1 MMDSSNDGSS
11 FVILGLGSN
20 RGVGRAI
27 FEGARQRLSER
38 LRDLRRSDLYV
49 SDPLYVIDQPSF
61 LNTAVA
67 GYFSGTPYE
76 LLEFVHGV
84 EGSFGRNRSQER
96 RRGERT
102 LDIDI
107 LLFGDLVIVDPPL
120 LEIPHPNL
128 LERKFALLPLL
139 DLLPSARDPRTGLP
153 LERSYRALPD
163 QGIYY
168 ADLDVYNPL

>member
-1 MMDSSNDGSS
+1 MMDSSSDGTS

-20 RGVGRAI
+20 RGEGRVI
-27 FEGARQRLSER
+27 FKGARQKLAQRM
-38 LRDLRRSDLYV
+38 RDLRFSPLYV
-49 SDPLYVIDQPSF
+49 SEPLYVTDQPAF
-61 LNTAVA
+61 LNAAVG
-67 GYFSGTPYE
+67 GYFAGTPYE
-76 LLEFVHGV
+76 LLEFIHGV
-84 EGSFGRNRSQER
+84 EAEFGRNRALER

-107 LLFGDLVIVDPPL
+107 LLFGDTVLSDPPV

-139 DLLPSARDPRTGLP
+139 DLVPLARDPRTGLP
-153 LERSYRALPD
+153 LERSFHALPD

-168 ADLDVYNPL
+168 ADLDVYNPW

>member
-1 MMDSSNDGSS
+1 MMGSSNGDPS

-20 RGVGRAI
+20 RGEGRVI
-27 FEGARQRLSER
+27 FEGAQKRLSER

-49 SDPLYVIDQPSF
+49 SDPLYVTDQPAF
-61 LNTAVA
+61 LNAAVA

-76 LLEFVHGV
+76 LLEFIQGV
-84 EGSFGRNRSQER
+84 EGAFGRDRSLER

-107 LLFGDLVIVDPPL
+107 LLFGDLVISDPPR
-120 LEIPHPNL
+120 LELPHPNL

-139 DLLPSARDPRTGLP
+139 DLYPSARDPRTGLP
-153 LERSYRALPD
+153 LEKSYHALPD